1 MSLEVCTTAWI
12 GALKGSPERNYM
24 HPNQQRAGSDA
35 SQRHLS
41 RHYWLRDTT
50 LFVLSLLK

>member
-1 MSLEVCTTAWI
+1 M
-12 GALKGSPERNYM
+12 Y
-24 HPNQQRAGSDA
+24 PNQQRAGSDA
-35 SQRHLS
+35 SQRQTS